1 MSITSREIAYHD
13 YYPIVDY
20 FYHDDLCSEN
30 YELLK
35 VDRVLDEMKFHD
47 EIMWGGETME
57 LLGLAE
63 VSELLGWGK
72 RKTTTYLKRGVL
84 PEPIHIVK
92 ATPLWTRE
100 QIKTYK
106 E

>member
-1 MSITSREIAYHD
+1 
-13 YYPIVDY
+13 
-20 FYHDDLCSEN
+20 
-30 YELLK
+30 
-35 VDRVLDEMKFHD
+35 
-47 EIMWGGETME
+47 ME

-63 VSELLGWGK
+63 VSELLGWDK

-100 QIKTYK
+100 QIETYK